1 MMTVPASSPAPG
13 QGPAATPATM
23 AGTTPAGGHS
33 STAPMTA
40 PGQAPPATTGPTDPM
55 ALMAESHALAGG
67 ANKPPGTAPA
77 LASDPA
83 AMAAAAMKAH
93 AQNAGP
99 GAANPVGAAAN
110 PAAPAGHAQA
120 SAAAPG
126 LIPMPPGGLT
136 PAPGGVSAPGGLGG
150 APGSGG
156 GLGGQS
162 FQPGSAEAA
171 VAKFCAAMADS
182 NLTEAGQYISP
193 KAKGLLAQIRDGNI
207 TDEKIESLKASFKEL
222 TPKPSRP
229 LGGVGKTLSLG
240 NSNRESLSFTL
251 MKEDDSYLL
260 RELKITK
267 VAR

>member
-1 MMTVPASSPAPG
+1 
-13 QGPAATPATM
+13 
-23 AGTTPAGGHS
+23 
-33 STAPMTA
+33 
-40 PGQAPPATTGPTDPM
+40 M
-55 ALMAESHALAGG
+55 ALMAAHAQAGG

-77 LASDPA
+77 ASGDAA
-83 AMAAAAMKAH
+83 AMAAMMKSH

-99 GAANPVGAAAN
+99 GAANPAGAGAN
-110 PAAPAGHAQA
+110 PNPNPNPGPGHAQA
-120 SAAAPG
+120 GAAALAAPMPAGAPGAGPGAFPGAAPG
-126 LIPMPPGGLT
+126 GG
-136 PAPGGVSAPGGLGG
+136 
-150 APGSGG
+150 GG

-207 TDEKIESLKASFKEL
+207 TDEKIEGLKASFKEL

-251 MKEDDSYLL
+251 MKEEDIFLL

-267 VAR
+267 LAR